1 MMRNV
6 LGCSVTMIL
15 AALPAG
21 GAEPLRLSVTPAQS
35 FAPATVLVRARIE
48 PRAENRWLA
57 LVADGPNFY
66 RSSEIQL
73 DGDQAPKTVEL
84 RFSNLPGGD
93 YEIYAVLSDDTGRQ
107 RAVAHL
113 SAKVIGLA
121 GGN

>member
-1 MMRNV
+1 
-6 LGCSVTMIL
+6 MIL
-15 AALPAG
+15 TALPAG

-48 PRAENRWLA
+48 PRADNRWLA

-73 DGDQAPKTVEL
+73 NGDQAPKTVEL

-93 YEIYAVLSDDTGRQ
+93 YEIYAVLSDNTGRQ
-107 RAVAHL
+107 RAVVHL
-113 SAKVIGLA
+113 PAKVIGLA
-121 GGN
+121 DGS